1 MKVLLILPNYQQNE
15 TIPVLVFS
23 DGKWTLSDYNQAIS
37 PLRLEKGCA
46 RGIPAPILKKLQPEE
61 MSGFVLG
68 QLLRRNQ
75 KNNFFLKSC
84 VAGHD
89 STSRIVFLTAI
100 FEFSPSIGNG
110 TSFSIP
116 GGFISALNEATT
128 YKITTEQQ
136 DALSQAVK
144 KLNDPNEASRVQLS
158 LMWNNF
164 NKNPNFKHFTSV
176 RFSDSAYY
184 IPDSER
190 EGGLNRGNDSAPLSK
205 ELKLL
210 LLILLGA
217 ALMSF
222 LVWMTIH
229 LRQ

>member
-1 MKVLLILPNYQQNE
+1 MKILLILPNYQQNE

-23 DGKWTLSDYNQAIS
+23 DGKWTLSDYNQEIS
-37 PLRLEKGCA
+37 PLRLEKGCS

-75 KNNFFLKSC
+75 QNNFFLKSC

-89 STSRIVFLTAI
+89 STNRIVFLTAI
-100 FEFSPSIGNG
+100 FEFSTSRVNG
-110 TSFSIP
+110 TSFPIP
-116 GGFISALNEATT
+116 SGFVSALTDATT

-136 DALSQAVK
+136 DALSQAVE
-144 KLNDPNEASRVQLS
+144 KLNEPNEASRLQLS
-158 LMWNNF
+158 SMWDNF

-190 EGGLNRGNDSAPLSK
+190 EGGLNRGNDPAPFSK
-205 ELKLL
+205 EWQLL
-210 LLILLGA
+210 LWMLVGTALIG
-217 ALMSF
+217 F
-222 LVWMTIH
+222 LVWMIIH